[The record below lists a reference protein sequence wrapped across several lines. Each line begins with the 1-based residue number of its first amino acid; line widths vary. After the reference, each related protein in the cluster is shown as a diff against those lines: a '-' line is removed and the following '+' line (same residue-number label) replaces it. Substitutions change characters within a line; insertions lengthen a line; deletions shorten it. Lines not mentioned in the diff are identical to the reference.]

1 MALFPTNHA
10 LSQGSLHYRLTTL
23 GYRKYNAYSA
33 EMDISND
40 CSIFFNQ
47 NKNRN
52 TKEKSMIC
60 EQNIIHNSSYSQE
73 YLYLCNLIMANEN
86 SYRNTIEHYQQALL
100 QQIYHHCMTFCLL
113 FCQKCSHD
121 EIESVTRQR
130 SFYIAS
136 KKDLS
141 HSTLSLAD

>member
-10 LSQGSLHYRLTTL
+10 LSQGSLHYRLPTL
-23 GYRKYNAYSA
+23 GYRKYNAYST

-40 CSIFFNQ
+40 CSIFFDQ

-73 YLYLCNLIMANEN
+73 YLYLCNLIMANEKIAIETL
-86 SYRNTIEHYQQALL
+86 SNTINRH
-100 QQIYHHCMTFCLL
+100 
-113 FCQKCSHD
+113 
-121 EIESVTRQR
+121 
-130 SFYIAS
+130 FYS
-136 KKDLS
+136 KFII
-141 HSTLSLAD
+141 TA